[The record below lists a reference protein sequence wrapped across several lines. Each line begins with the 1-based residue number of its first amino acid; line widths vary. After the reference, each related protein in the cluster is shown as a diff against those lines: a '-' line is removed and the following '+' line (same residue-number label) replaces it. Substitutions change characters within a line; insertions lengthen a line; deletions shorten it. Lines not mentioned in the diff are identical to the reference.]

1 MGWYVFA
8 LVDRMPASR
17 GRGLKGPLTARRVPG
32 AVAIVERRA
41 DVPPPAFGTLR
52 KHQAIVSR
60 LAAAVPA
67 ILPVRFGTLLE
78 SEDLEEALEGRERE
92 IAEAL
97 SRVRHRVQFTWRA
110 GAPKRGRRPAAATAP
125 LSGREYLRRAARAAH
140 PAPPPAFGAV
150 RSQLRSLVVEERCVR
165 GTATLPDSLYHLVD
179 RESQERY
186 RERANAIARAHPSL
200 AVTGPWAPFAFA
212 PETL

>member
-17 GRGLKGPLTARRVPG
+17 GRGFKGPLAARRVPG

-60 LAAAVPA
+60 LAVAVPA

-110 GAPKRGRRPAAATAP
+110 GAPKRGIGRPLPRRRRQGVSTSGGQPGPRIPPRRPP
-125 LSGREYLRRAARAAH
+125 S
-140 PAPPPAFGAV
+140 V
-150 RSQLRSLVVEERCVR
+150 RSDRSCDPSSCGALVR
-165 GTATLPDSLYHLVD
+165 GTTTLPDSLYHLVD
-179 RESQERY
+179 REV
-186 RERANAIARAHPSL
+186 AG
-200 AVTGPWAPFAFA
+200 AVP
-212 PETL
+212 